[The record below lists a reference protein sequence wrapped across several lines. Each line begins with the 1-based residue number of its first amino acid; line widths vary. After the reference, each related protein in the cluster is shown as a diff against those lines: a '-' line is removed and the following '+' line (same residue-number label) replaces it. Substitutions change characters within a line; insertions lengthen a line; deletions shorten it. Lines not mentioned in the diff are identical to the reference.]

1 MNLDS
6 AESMLQS
13 QIPAKGS
20 INESTKMALE
30 DAVLSP
36 RFYTTNFK
44 EMDRISIDSLRPEW
58 DALMAEYEGDNNADH
73 FQRPADMDK
82 NYSNLHPALYD
93 EFVEFLISSITS
105 EFSGCILY
113 AEIKRKVSK

>member
-20 INESTKMALE
+20 VNESTKMALE

-36 RFYTTNFK
+36 RFYTTLK
-44 EMDRISIDSLRPEW
+44 RWI
-58 DALMAEYEGDNNADH
+58 AL
-73 FQRPADMDK
+73 
-82 NYSNLHPALYD
+82 AL
-93 EFVEFLISSITS
+93 TPCAQ
-105 EFSGCILY
+105 SGMH
-113 AEIKRKVSK
+113 

>member
-20 INESTKMALE
+20 VNESTKMALE

-36 RFYTTNFK
+36 RFYTTDFK
-44 EMDRISIDSLRPEW
+44 EMDRISIYSLRP
-58 DALMAEYEGDNNADH
+58 
-73 FQRPADMDK
+73 Q
-82 NYSNLHPALYD
+82 
-93 EFVEFLISSITS
+93 
-105 EFSGCILY
+105 
-113 AEIKRKVSK
+113 

>member
-30 DAVLSP
+30 EKDQMQLMKMKHKNCDHKKL
-36 RFYTTNFK
+36 NFK
-44 EMDRISIDSLRPEW
+44 KLKYHLQEKK
-58 DALMAEYEGDNNADH
+58 Y
-73 FQRPADMDK
+73 
-82 NYSNLHPALYD
+82 
-93 EFVEFLISSITS
+93 
-105 EFSGCILY
+105 
-113 AEIKRKVSK
+113 